1 MKQNQEVQMKSNT
14 NYFSHD
20 YNASN
25 DFKILLMRN
34 KLGIKGYG
42 MYWFLIERLA
52 EAGGYLPTEM
62 IAIYAQQMDVEES
75 EVHNLVN
82 DFKLFQFADN
92 QFSSER
98 LLRHLELRQQ
108 DKTNKSN
115 AGKKSAEIRLQK
127 PVPTEI
133 EQTLNTCLTAV
144 EQRKEKKSKVKE
156 IKKINRVIDFS
167 PFSLNFEK
175 VWNDWKQY
183 KFEQFKFQYK
193 SELSEQNAFLHLV
206 KLSNQNESF
215 ASELVYFAIGKAWEG
230 FHIPKEKI
238 NHNEPA
244 NRDQARIDYWNHM
257 VDTFGTDEEKA
268 TRKIV

>member
-1 MKQNQEVQMKSNT
+1 MKTST

-52 EAGGYLPTEM
+52 EAGGRLPSEM
-62 IAIYAQQMDVEES
+62 IPIYAQQMDVEER
-75 EVHNLVN
+75 EVHNLIN
-82 DFKLFQFADN
+82 DFKLFEFAEN
-92 QFSSER
+92 EFFSER

-127 PVPTEI
+127 PVSTEI
-133 EQTLNTCLTAV
+133 EQTFNTCLTAV
-144 EQRKEKKSKVKE
+144 QQRKEKKSKVNEIKE
-156 IKKINRVIDFS
+156 INKVIDYS
-167 PFSLNFEK
+167 PFSLNFLKKWDEWKHYKK
-175 VWNDWKQY
+175 VQWKYTY
-183 KFEQFKFQYK
+183 KLQSAEQ
-193 SELSEQNAFLHLV
+193 SAFNKL
-206 KLSNQNESF
+206 KNLSNGNEQTACEIIEQSISNGWKGF
-215 ASELVYFAIGKAWEG
+215 FELKSGKS
-230 FHIPKEKI
+230 
-238 NHNEPA
+238 EPA